1 MMRNAEDPDD
11 DGELGNMQMVNDYG
25 EAKEPLTQWVQ
36 KKEVISYIQKAFGMF
51 LRSFAKDGI
60 HVYENRITDMCRNN
74 KQSFE
79 VNFTDLASKSPNLAI
94 WLAEEPTHMLP
105 ILNTVA
111 SEIVQEIYPDYTD
124 FHQEIF
130 VRITELPVED
140 KVRELRQ
147 VHLNA
152 LIKFRGVV
160 TKRTQVFP
168 QYAQMFFRCQ
178 CGDLKGPIFDT
189 DPWNAKMSLA

>member
-1 MMRNAEDPDD
+1 M
-11 DGELGNMQMVNDYG
+11 
-25 EAKEPLTQWVQ
+25 
-36 KKEVISYIQKAFGMF
+36 
-51 LRSFAKDGI
+51 RSFQKEGV
-60 HVYENRITDMCRNN
+60 HVYEGRITDMCRNN

-79 VNFTDLASKSPNLAI
+79 VNFTDLAQKQPTLAI

-111 SEIVQEIYPDYTD
+111 KEIVSEIYPDYLEL
-124 FHQEIF
+124 FPEIH
-130 VRITELPVED
+130 VRMHELPVED
-140 KVRELRQ
+140 KLRELRQ

-168 QYAQMFFRCQ
+168 QYARMFFKCQ
-178 CGDLKGPIFDT
+178 CGDVKGPIFDT
-189 DPWNAKMSLA
+189 DPHEARKSLAQCVVCQARGPYTIDEYNTVYRNYQKLTI

>member
-1 MMRNAEDPDD
+1 
-11 DGELGNMQMVNDYG
+11 
-25 EAKEPLTQWVQ
+25 
-36 KKEVISYIQKAFGMF
+36 
-51 LRSFAKDGI
+51 
-60 HVYENRITDMCRNN
+60 MCRMN

-79 VNFTDLASKSPNLAI
+79 VNFTDLASKQPNLAI
-94 WLAEEPTHMLP
+94 WLAEEPMHMIP

-111 SEIVQEIYPDYTD
+111 CEIVQEIFPDYTD
-124 FHQEIF
+124 QFQEIY
-130 VRITELPVED
+130 VRINELPVED

-168 QYAQMFFRCQ
+168 QYNQMYFRCQ
-178 CGDLKGPIFDT
+178 CGDLKGPICDT
-189 DPWNAKMSLA
+189 DPQ

>member
-1 MMRNAEDPDD
+1 MRGAEEADD
-11 DGELGNMQMVNDYG
+11 DGELGNMHNVNDYG

-36 KKEVISYIQKAFGMF
+36 KKEVISYIQKAFGAF
-51 LRSFAKDGI
+51 LKSFQDKGV
-60 HVYENRITDMCRNN
+60 HVYENRITEMCRMN

-79 VNFTDLASKSPNLAI
+79 VNFTDLASKQPTLAI

-124 FHQEIF
+124 FHHEIF
-130 VRITELPVED
+130 VRIHDLPVED
-140 KVRELRQ
+140 KLRELRQ

-160 TKRTQVFP
+160 TKRT
-168 QYAQMFFRCQ
+168 
-178 CGDLKGPIFDT
+178 
-189 DPWNAKMSLA
+189 